1 MECCPLPTKARFLR
15 LCNRA
20 PSGRQTSRP
29 ASACRLLLIHTSSNS
44 SAYLSS
50 VVHLELHRRARL
62 LYRVST
68 LFHSIRASSQA
79 DRTICRNAFT
89 SKLHQ
94 DNNRHHSLCGLIVL
108 CLFLHGVRHLHL
120 SFRRSHCR
128 CEQSRPKPPPI
139 CHSAFLASL
148 RRAPPDPR

>member
-1 MECCPLPTKARFLR
+1 MECCPPRRAFYASATARQVVGKR
-15 LCNRA
+15 V
-20 PSGRQTSRP
+20 GP

-62 LYRVST
+62 RYRVST
-68 LFHSIRASSQA
+68 LIHNIRAESQA

-89 SKLHQ
+89 SKLDE
-94 DNNRHHSLCGLIVL
+94 DNNRHHSLCGPIVL
-108 CLFLHGVRHLHL
+108 CLFLRVGRHLHL
-120 SFRRSHCR
+120 SFRRSRCR
-128 CEQSRPKPPPI
+128 CEQSPPKPPPI
-139 CHSAFLASL
+139 CHSAFFASL